1 MRILDLA
8 IKDLKQV
15 FADRKVAFL
24 IVAMPIL
31 FTAFFGLL
39 FGGAGTQGD
48 SRLPVGLINHDPS
61 SFVGPTLVELLETSD
76 SVRPVALDEKE
87 AQEAALKVRDG
98 KLAAVV
104 TVPAGFG
111 QAILS
116 DQDARLLVTVD
127 EGSPSGLTASN
138 AIDTAAARLLG
149 ALQTAKLSVTAY
161 EDQAAFTDAAA
172 RQAYVGQAI
181 GLASTA
187 WKEPPLTLVVEKASA
202 VPQNKSTNSYNQ
214 ASPGLLVQFTIWSL
228 IMSAGVVVLERKS
241 GAMQRLLTTPIR
253 AWQII
258 AGHALAMFLLTLT
271 QELILLA
278 FGQFVLGVDY
288 LRQPIA
294 ILLVALA
301 LALWVVSL
309 GMLIGAISRD
319 DSQSMVWSLM
329 AMFVFTGLGGAWF
342 PLEVTGRAFQAIGGL
357 MPSQWAMRGFQNII
371 VRGLGIESVWLPVG
385 ILLAYAVAFFALAVW
400 RFRFE

>member
-39 FGGAGTQGD
+39 FGGTGTQGD
-48 SRLPVGLINHDPS
+48 ARLPVGLINRDLS
-61 SFVGPTLVELLETSD
+61 SYVAPTLVELLETSD

-87 AQEAALKVRDG
+87 VQEAALKVRDG

-111 QAILS
+111 QATLS
-116 DQDARLLVTVD
+116 NQDARLLVIVD
-127 EGSPSGLTASN
+127 EGSASGLTATN
-138 AIDTAAARLLG
+138 AIDTAATRLLG
-149 ALQTAKLSVTAY
+149 ALHSAKLSVAAY
-161 EDQAAFTDAAA
+161 EAQASFADAAA
-172 RQAYVGQAI
+172 RQAYLDQAI
-181 GLASTA
+181 ALASAA
-187 WKEPPLTLVVEKASA
+187 WKEPPLTLVAETSGATPQKSSA
-202 VPQNKSTNSYNQ
+202 GAYTQ

-228 IMSAGVVVLERKS
+228 IMSAAVVVSERKS

-271 QELILLA
+271 QELILLS
-278 FGQFVLGVDY
+278 FGQLVLGVDY

-301 LALWVVSL
+301 VALWVVSL

-319 DSQSMVWSLM
+319 DNQSMVWSLM

-342 PLEVTGRAFQAIGGL
+342 PLEGTGKVFQTLGGL
-357 MPSQWAMRGFQNII
+357 MPSQWAMRGFQNVI

-385 ILLAYAVAFFALAVW
+385 ILLAYAVAFFVLAVW